1 VKLVRLCF
9 VMFLTLSGA
18 SAAFLDDFSS
28 PYPRIEQNFSSEK
41 PKISPQVKKLGSAI
55 IWHAPPLENQISNP
69 ELLKSESIDELALSY
84 LLDGC
89 REQNPEFVK
98 IEKKFKNQNNT
109 LQQISKLLIQKTTS
123 QNLLP
128 WQDTS
133 TATNQYQQT
142 LRYIKNNFSEF
153 KKIYEPTETHNQK
166 TIDSSM
172 LAKANLEELC
182 GTNAVNRVIS
192 IYKDL

>member
-1 VKLVRLCF
+1 
-9 VMFLTLSGA
+9 MFLTLGGA

-41 PKISPQVKKLGSAI
+41 PKILPKVKKLGSAI
-55 IWHAPPLENQISNP
+55 IWHAPSLENQISNP

-89 REQNPEFVK
+89 REQNPEFLK

-182 GTNAVNRVIS
+182 GTSAVNRVIS